1 MRIVISIEARIRAKK
16 KGDFHMKKLIPLALV
31 LVTVFTV
38 AASAASVAPRW
49 AAMDSCS
56 ANLSFSGSTAYAS
69 TYVYAPGAEITA
81 VMKLQKQNLWG
92 SYGTVQTWTLTATD
106 YMMEERSYTP
116 VSSGT
121 YKVVSEI
128 TAVSSGGTD
137 TATVYK
143 VLEN

>member
-1 MRIVISIEARIRAKK
+1 MK
-16 KGDFHMKKLIPLALV
+16 KKLIPLVLL
-31 LVTVFTV
+31 LVTVFAVT
-38 AASAASVAPRW
+38 ASAASVAPRW
-49 AAMDSCS
+49 VAMDRCS
-56 ANLSFSGSTAYAS
+56 ANLSFSGSTAHAS

-92 SYGTVQTWTLTATD
+92 SYGTVATWTLTAED
-106 YMMEERSYTP
+106 IMNEVREYTP